1 MKVLRAD
8 GKRIRKELCCIPEHL
23 VEPVMKYLHEAIH
36 YVRDSL
42 TMHIKLW
49 LTSPGISKA
58 IRKVIARCVVCQKNN
73 PRTDPHNTR
82 DRAHLRTGK

>member
-1 MKVLRAD
+1 ML
-8 GKRIRKELCCIPEHL
+8 PEHL
-23 VEPVMKYLHEAIH
+23 VEPVMKHLHEAIH